1 MRNHSH
7 RHCICR
13 QRLSSGP
20 RQQRPHPKSNQNHIT
35 QRLDP
40 IPFVGKS
47 NTHITVPPVTL
58 LTYLPNSPILLYMP
72 SAPKSTLRWDED
84 ATTFSPKQRGFQG
97 PQKVECVHRNT
108 VVFYLNSGLQ
118 ASSFRLQIHQRAPS
132 SAPVYFSSA
141 QTSILIMHLYPAHT
155 ADTAPDVP
163 PAMPRRASPREPVL
177 PAFPGRLPLHHWHA
191 DGLL

>member
-1 MRNHSH
+1 MCGIIPTVTAYAGSGCPRVLGSSARTPNQIKTTLPRDSTPY
-7 RHCICR
+7 
-13 QRLSSGP
+13 RLWE
-20 RQQRPHPKSNQNHIT
+20 K
-35 QRLDP
+35 
-40 IPFVGKS
+40 V
-47 NTHITVPPVTL
+47 THTLPPVTL
-58 LTYLPNSPILLYMP
+58 LTHLPNSPILLYMP

-84 ATTFSPKQRGFQG
+84 AATFSPKQRGFQG

-118 ASSFRLQIHQRAPS
+118 ASSFRLQIHHLAPS

-141 QTSILIMHLYPAHT
+141 ETSILIMHLYPAHT

-163 PAMPRRASPREPVL
+163 PALPRRASPREPVP

-191 DGLL
+191 DGLQ